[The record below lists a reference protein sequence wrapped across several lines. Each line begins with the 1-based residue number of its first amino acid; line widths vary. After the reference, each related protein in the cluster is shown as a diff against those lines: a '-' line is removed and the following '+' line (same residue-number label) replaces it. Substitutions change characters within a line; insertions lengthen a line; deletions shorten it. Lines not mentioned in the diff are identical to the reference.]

1 MDLYG
6 VFFGI
11 WFGVGCYRLFEMFE
25 IDTMNAEEGYNE
37 AEEYGISQ
45 GTYMFFS
52 CISAFGWPV
61 LMPYAY
67 LVARDEDEDEG

>member
-25 IDTMNAEEGYNE
+25 IDAMNAEEGINE
-37 AEEYGISQ
+37 AEEYGVSP
-45 GTYMFFS
+45 TVFFLM
-52 CISAFGWPV
+52 CLISAFGWPV

-67 LVARDEDEDEG
+67 WFANDDEE